1 MTHALADA
9 CNPAIPGC
17 KPESAYS
24 SPFAFILIV
33 VVVVVIAIAGTLLVW
48 IYVRRR
54 SAARFR
60 TRGGEQAGLP
70 QAVAGWF
77 PDPNRRFA
85 VRYWDGSGWTESVS
99 NGTAIE
105 TDPMRLSRG

>member
-1 MTHALADA
+1 MTNPLADA

-24 SPFAFILIV
+24 SPFAFIVIVV

-48 IYVRRR
+48 IYLRRR
-54 SAARFR
+54 SAARLR
-60 TRGGEQAGLP
+60 TGVGGQTGPA

-105 TDPMRLSRG
+105 TDPMP